1 MHKLRIVRLIIT
13 WKMLLEKIVFYLE
26 FSIVHRPLK
35 IGISISEKYQKN
47 VLVDFFFPII
57 LQQNQRRKNLN
68 LNDEENV

>member
-13 WKMLLEKIVFYLE
+13 WKTLLGKIVFYLE

-47 VLVDFFFPII
+47 DDFFFQTFYNKIKEGII
-57 LQQNQRRKNLN
+57 FMMREMFKM
-68 LNDEENV
+68 E